1 MAQRV
6 STCDEG
12 LRFVSGRDFS
22 SATSSQETLVIP
34 SGERSSAKRT
44 IFRSRGTCCSPT
56 PSRPE
61 GAPFFAH
68 FAKSGIPRPN
78 PSEDSATPRPGRARL
93 RSRRRPQ
100 SERKSDARSTV
111 EERRFSA
118 APSPKRAA
126 GALAPVDVGLPNPI
140 PLRIRQRHDQ
150 EGPTSFP
157 PQARSILGG
166 AALSALR

>member
-1 MAQRV
+1 VAQRFQR
-6 STCDEG
+6 CDEG

-111 EERRFSA
+111 EERR
-118 APSPKRAA
+118 
-126 GALAPVDVGLPNPI
+126 GALAPVDVGLPSPI
-140 PLRIRQRHDQ
+140 PLRIRQRHDR

-157 PQARSILGG
+157 PQARSILDG